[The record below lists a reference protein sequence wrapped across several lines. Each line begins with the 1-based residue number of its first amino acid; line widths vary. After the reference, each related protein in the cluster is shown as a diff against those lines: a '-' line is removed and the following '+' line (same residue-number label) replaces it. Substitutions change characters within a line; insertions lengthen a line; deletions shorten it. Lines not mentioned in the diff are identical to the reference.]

1 MTTQEYILSH
11 REDNVQQLA
20 LSLHG
25 RPTEE
30 VRHILQQIEGWQ
42 RLRTKVPTWA
52 AVEELIYPVRLSL
65 EQCSSEATAC
75 YKAEVAGQGCLLVD
89 LTGGLG
95 VDFSF
100 MARGYERAVY
110 VERNADLCQLA
121 RHNLPLLSLPE
132 AEVVEGDGV
141 EYLQHMTERASL
153 IFLDPF
159 RRDDAG
165 RKTVRIEDCTPN
177 VLELLPLLLQRSE
190 RILVKLSPMLDI
202 TQALRSLRAE
212 ADRSRC
218 AEVVELS
225 ITVHI
230 VGAKGE
236 VKEILLDITP
246 SPASASTISSPTS
259 SSGPT
264 TIICH
269 DEDTHIVFSPSDTHP
284 AEVSFPADSQPAEV
298 FLSLRRGELPPL
310 GAEGG
315 LCLFLYEPSPV
326 LMKAGCFRL
335 LAQRYG
341 VRPLHANSHLYVS
354 EELRQDFPGRRF
366 RVLAISGLGKREQR
380 DFLAAAAL
388 RQGSKRVRANLAV
401 RNFPLS
407 VDELRRRLKLAE
419 GGSEYW
425 FATTTEGEK
434 HILLACEK
442 A

>member
-1 MTTQEYILSH
+1 MTTQEYILNH

-20 LSLHG
+20 LMLHG

-30 VRHILQQIEGWQ
+30 ARHILQQIEGWQ

-52 AVEELIYPVRLSL
+52 AVDDLLYPVRLSL
-65 EQCSSEATAC
+65 EQCSSETTAR
-75 YKAEVAGQGCLLVD
+75 YKAEVAGRGHLLVD

-100 MARGYERAVY
+100 MARGFDRAVY

-121 RHNLPLLSLPE
+121 RHNLPLLSLPQ
-132 AEVVEGDGV
+132 AEIVEGDGV
-141 EYLQHMTERASL
+141 AYLQQMQERASV
-153 IFLDPF
+153 IFLDPY
-159 RRDDAG
+159 RRDDVG

-177 VLELLPLLLQRSE
+177 VLDLLPLLLQRSE
-190 RILVKLSPMLDI
+190 RIILKLSPMLDI

-212 ADRSRC
+212 AAGGRC
-218 AEVVELS
+218 EEGGELS
-225 ITVHI
+225 ISVHI

-236 VKEILLDITP
+236 VKEVLLDITP
-246 SPASASTISSPTS
+246 SPTVPSPTAPS
-259 SSGPT
+259 PSAAT

-269 DEDTHIVFSPSDTHP
+269 DEDTHIVFSPNDTY
-284 AEVSFPADSQPAEV
+284 PAEV
-298 FLSLRRGELPPL
+298 FLPLKRGEVPPL

-315 LCLFLYEPSPV
+315 LSLFLYEPSPV
-326 LMKAGCFRL
+326 LMKAGCFQL
-335 LAQRYG
+335 LAERYG
-341 VRPLHANSHLYVS
+341 VQPLHANSHLYVS
-354 EELRQDFPGRRF
+354 EELRMDFPGRRF
-366 RVLAISGLGKREQR
+366 RVLSVSGLGKREQR
-380 DFLAAAAL
+380 DFLSAAQA
-388 RQGSKRVRANLAV
+388 RQGGKRVQANLAV

-407 VDELRRRLKLAE
+407 VQELRKRLKLAE
-419 GGSEYW
+419 GGHEYW

>member
-20 LSLHG
+20 FSLHG

-30 VRHILQQIEGWQ
+30 ARYILQQIEGWQ

-52 AVEELIYPVRLSL
+52 AVEELLYPVRLSL

-75 YKAEVAGQGCLLVD
+75 YKAEVAGQGRLLVD

-100 MARGYERAVY
+100 MARGYKRAIY

-153 IFLDPF
+153 IFLDPY

-165 RKTVRIEDCTPN
+165 RKTIRIEDCTPN

-190 RILVKLSPMLDI
+190 RILVKLSPMHDI

-218 AEVVELS
+218 AEAVELS

-246 SPASASTISSPTS
+246 SPASASTISSPPTS
-259 SSGPT
+259 PST

-269 DEDTHIVFSPSDTHP
+269 DEDTHIVFSPSDIHP

-298 FLSLRRGELPPL
+298 FLSLGRGEVPPL
-310 GAEGG
+310 GVEGG

-326 LMKAGCFRL
+326 LMKAGCFGL

-354 EELRQDFPGRRF
+354 EKLQTDFPGRRF
-366 RVLAISGLGKREQR
+366 RVLAVSGLGKREQR

-388 RQGSKRVRANLAV
+388 RQGSKRVQANLAV
-401 RNFPLS
+401 RNFPLT
-407 VDELRRRLKLAE
+407 VQELRKRLKLAE
-419 GGSEYW
+419 GGREYW
-425 FATTTEGEK
+425 FASTVEGEK